1 MARLR
6 AVTDTAP
13 LDAEQLEVYFALM
26 EVSSLLQHAVEL
38 QLRADGGL
46 SWVQFQILAGLNDLP
61 GGCQRMT
68 DIADRVV
75 YSRSGLT
82 YQATQLEK
90 EGLITRTPDVDD
102 ERSTNVAIS
111 DDGRALVRRVLPG
124 HVAIV
129 RETLLQHLK
138 HRDTATLTNVLG
150 KVRDR
155 MRSAPPRSAAPRTT
169 GSSARS
175 GRNRRVKP

>member
-1 MARLR
+1 
-6 AVTDTAP
+6 VSDTAP
-13 LDAEQLEVYFALM
+13 LDGEQLAVYFALM

-82 YQATQLEK
+82 YQAAQLEK
-90 EGLITRTPDVDD
+90 AGLITRTTDADD
-102 ERSTNVAIS
+102 ERSTNVAITAA
-111 DDGRALVRRVLPG
+111 GRALVRKVLPG
-124 HVAIV
+124 HVDIV
-129 RETLLQHLK
+129 RETLLQHVNR
-138 HRDTATLTNVLG
+138 RDSATLTNVLG

-155 MRSAPPRSAAPRTT
+155 MRAAPPRSAAPRTP
-169 GSSARS
+169 SSLARP
-175 GRNRRVKP
+175 RRSRREKTQRS